1 MRILSLRCVDA
12 ALEPGPWPWAEQNR
26 ARIEANWQRR
36 RAEKP
41 AIFNGIVLA
50 CTRLAINGDV
60 LEARF
65 READYAS
72 FLAMIDFGFP
82 EPGVGN
88 CFGATVLRS
97 ADGAIVLGEMAA
109 HTANGGRVYFPG
121 GSFDLGD
128 VGADGRIEVERSIER
143 ELLEETGLG
152 VADVV
157 FEPGFTAVVDGP
169 RTALLR
175 EARSPLTASALRA
188 RIDAFISDTA
198 EPELAGVRLVWS
210 PDDIEAGVMPAY
222 VAAYVQ
228 AALAPQP
235 QVG

>member
-1 MRILSLRCVDA
+1 MRILPLRRVDA
-12 ALEPGPWPWAEQNR
+12 ALEPGPWPWADHNR
-26 ARIEANWQRR
+26 ARIEANWARR

-41 AIFNGIVLA
+41 SIFNGIVLA
-50 CTRLAINGDV
+50 CTSLAIDGDV
-60 LEARF
+60 LTARF

-128 VGADGRIEVERSIER
+128 VRADGRIDVERSIER

-152 VADVV
+152 VADVA
-157 FEPGFTAVVDGP
+157 FASGFMAVVDGP

-175 EARSPLTASALRA
+175 EARSPLPALALRA
-188 RIDAFISDTA
+188 RIDAFIAATA

-210 PDDIEAGVMPAY
+210 PADVETGVMPAY
-222 VAAYVQ
+222 VGAYVQ
-228 AALAPQP
+228 AALARQP